1 MNHQK
6 FLLLILSCLC
16 IQTTIAQPLLPDWG
30 KQLVGTWRV
39 ERMDTAVMA
48 EGVNMFLEFLP
59 DQLLM
64 HNQQNIKKAEWKVL
78 EAERQILIKSEG
90 NNIEA
95 WQVKYIDAARLA
107 IFDTVGNVTLYLSRY
122 KGRIEDANSK
132 FAVIASRGDLVG
144 NWLLVSIDDAPIPQ
158 NVNLS
163 LEVHS
168 SGRLSVKVAKETQL
182 FRWKFNEARSR
193 IKIIAD
199 STSVPIEWIFTEV
212 EKDRLC
218 FIDQG
223 KNMRFTRYVAPLS
236 SAQEA
241 MLPGKWKIMEV
252 GGSELPNNESF
263 SRFMVLESTGK
274 LAFFTNEK
282 KEGEGT
288 WGLNST
294 KNGLFVLS
302 GGGTEHWNIL
312 SVSKDELL
320 LELEELKM
328 LLRK

>member
-1 MNHQK
+1 MNYK
-6 FLLLILSCLC
+6 IFLLLIFSYLC
-16 IQTTIAQPLLPDWG
+16 TQTTIAQPLLPGWG
-30 KQLVGTWRV
+30 EQLIGTWRV
-39 ERMDTAVMA
+39 VRMDTTVMA

-64 HNQQNIKKAEWKVL
+64 HNQQNIKKADWKVL
-78 EAERQILIKSEG
+78 EPQRQILIKSEG
-90 NNIEA
+90 NNVEA
-95 WQVKYIDAARLA
+95 WQVKYIDATKLA
-107 IFDTVGNVTLYLSRY
+107 IFDTVGYITLYLSRF
-122 KGRIEDANSK
+122 KGRIEDANST

-144 NWLLVSIDDAPIPQ
+144 TWLLVSIDEVALPN
-158 NVNLS
+158 NVNLT
-163 LEVHS
+163 LNVHS
-168 SGRLSVKVAKETQL
+168 SGRMSVKVAKETQL
-182 FRWKFNEARSR
+182 FRWKFNDARSR
-193 IKIIAD
+193 IKVLKD
-199 STSVPIEWIFTEV
+199 STSAPIEWIFTEV
-212 EKDRLC
+212 EKERLC

-241 MLPGKWKIMEV
+241 MLPGKWKIIEV

-263 SRFMVLESTGK
+263 NRFMVLESTGK

-288 WGLNST
+288 WGVNST

-302 GGGTEHWNIL
+302 AGGTEHWNVL
-312 SVSKDELL
+312 SVSNDELL
-320 LELEELKM
+320 LELEELKI